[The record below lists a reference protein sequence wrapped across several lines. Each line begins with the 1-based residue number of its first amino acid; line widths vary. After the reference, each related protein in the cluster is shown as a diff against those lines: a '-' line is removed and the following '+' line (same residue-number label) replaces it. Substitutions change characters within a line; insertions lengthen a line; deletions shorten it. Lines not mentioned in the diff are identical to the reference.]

1 MDILYIRNKF
11 IFFQKVRVFDSIIH
25 EYLQTL
31 PKIFTCVIL
40 FASFFVVLGAKNT
53 IMDEMTEDLIQGNQ
67 FVKKL
72 PDKTPPD
79 YTVDKNSK
87 CSLHSLEMNRTEVD
101 ISYGKPNES
110 KEREMKIV
118 GTNFPNGRNYI
129 LGGCVVWSGMDIKA
143 NIYLCPSCV
152 EVRNKWLEK
161 NSMDQI
167 WVDRVKQMLR

>member
-1 MDILYIRNKF
+1 MHPKYY
-11 IFFQKVRVFDSIIH
+11 H
-25 EYLQTL
+25 L
-31 PKIFTCVIL
+31 PLLIASLVLPISAQNAEESQLVIKL
-40 FASFFVVLGAKNT
+40 LNNT
-53 IMDEMTEDLIQGNQ
+53 TR
-67 FVKKL
+67 
-72 PDKTPPD
+72 D
-79 YTVDKNSK
+79 YTVGRDSK

-129 LGGCVVWSGMDIKA
+129 SGGCVVWSGMDVKA
-143 NIYLCPSCV
+143 IIYLCPSCV

-167 WVDRVKQMLR
+167 WFDRVRKMNL